1 MSQDET
7 KRNWEE
13 FGPNLT
19 DEIPS
24 SGAFFNRNSLL
35 FPDSP
40 FEEFDILFTSE
51 KIKKICPRS
60 ALLTL
65 DFRTIIYF
73 LFQPKTVFT
82 IIVLGIPATRIVNDS
97 ESLMQSQ
104 SCLGRH

>member
-40 FEEFDILFTSE
+40 FEEFDILFIFE
-51 KIKKICPRS
+51 KIKKNLPAFSVTDSRFQNNNLFFFFKKALKKSSICY
-60 ALLTL
+60 
-65 DFRTIIYF
+65 DMGVF
-73 LFQPKTVFT
+73 LQKF
-82 IIVLGIPATRIVNDS
+82 
-97 ESLMQSQ
+97 
-104 SCLGRH
+104 